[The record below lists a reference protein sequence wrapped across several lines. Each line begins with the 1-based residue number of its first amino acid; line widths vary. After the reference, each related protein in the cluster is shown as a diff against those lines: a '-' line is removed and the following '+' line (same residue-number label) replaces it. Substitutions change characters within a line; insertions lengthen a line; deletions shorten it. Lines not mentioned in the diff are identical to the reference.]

1 MRLREQQINEPPT
14 RARRAFDELQIFGA
28 KHHGAQRAEMMTGWL
43 GSGTTHAKFVPAPVK
58 RVSITSRSVPLEKQI
73 SARWSGIVILAG

>member
-1 MRLREQQINEPPT
+1 
-14 RARRAFDELQIFGA
+14 
-28 KHHGAQRAEMMTGWL
+28 MTGWL
-43 GSGTTHAKFVPAPVK
+43 GNGTTHAKFVPEPVK